1 MVKESFTMFHAF
13 RYLLFVVCTFKPC
26 IAELKISD
34 LKNCKEE
41 RHESKLCLTGQN
53 GYFNPF
59 PVIVNSDLALVRLME
74 IDENKNSISAQFQ
87 LSAYW
92 TDPGI
97 ALSNNSSP

>member
-1 MVKESFTMFHAF
+1 MFHAF
-13 RYLLFVVCTFKPC
+13 RYLLFVFYILKASFATS
-26 IAELKISD
+26 KISD

-41 RHESKLCLTGQN
+41 SHESKLCLTGQN